1 MLCYIIFGFFTI
13 LGIVDTIKFVLFKI
27 FKFSKNEPIKLSS
40 DNIEYFLRALSCQNL
55 WCEKISKPSLIIE
68 KDSNTDE
75 VKKILHIFSKNHPYL
90 SNLNK

>member
-13 LGIVDTIKFVLFKI
+13 LGIVDTIKFILFKL
-27 FKFSKNEPIKLSS
+27 FKFTKNETIKLNS
-40 DNIEYFLRALSCQNL
+40 DNIEYFLRKLSYQNL

-75 VKKILHIFSKNHPYL
+75 VKKILHIFSKNH
-90 SNLNK
+90 SHLNNFNK